1 MFCFFRT
8 CVEENPPKVPQDR
21 NVRFNDEVNVI
32 YYKITSP
39 NISTVSSEKTITDLI
54 EKEEPI
60 FTLS

>member
-21 NVRFNDEVNVI
+21 NVRFNEEVNLI
-32 YYKITSP
+32 YYTTTSP
-39 NISTVSSEKTITDLI
+39 NISAEKTTTDVI

>member
-8 CVEENPPKVPQDR
+8 CVEENPPKVPHNR

-39 NISTVSSEKTITDLI
+39 NISSEKTTTDVI

>member
-8 CVEENPPKVPQDR
+8 CVEGAPPKVSHDR

-39 NISTVSSEKTITDLI
+39 NISSEKTTTDVI

>member
-8 CVEENPPKVPQDR
+8 CVEGNPPRVSHDR
-21 NVRFNDEVNVI
+21 NVRFNEEVDVI
-32 YYKITSP
+32 YYTTSP
-39 NISTVSSEKTITDLI
+39 NISVVPSEKTTTDVI